1 MEKGVLGRAG
11 GWVGRL
17 GLLVDRCFGW
27 LAGFVGWVGVWVGER
42 GEGR

>member
-1 MEKGVLGRAG
+1 MEKGVLGWAG

-17 GLLVDRCFGW
+17 GLLVGRCFGW
-27 LAGFVGWVGVWVGER
+27 LAGFVGVWVGER